1 MVYIGV
7 KMNDLIKELAG
18 QAGYFIK
25 FQMNEKGETFL
36 VHTKEPGIAG
46 DLALFSKLIVQ
57 ECVEVLSDK
66 RFDNVRPTMSIAQA
80 MIKQH
85 FGVKE

>member
-7 KMNDLIKELAG
+7 KMNDLIKEFAV
-18 QAGYFIK
+18 QAGFK
-25 FQMNEKGETFL
+25 VNFQHEDHQAIRMAQY
-36 VHTKEPGIAG
+36 KEFAE
-46 DLALFSKLIVQ
+46 LIIN

-66 RFDNVRPTMSIAQA
+66 RFDNVRPTMNIAQA

-85 FGVKE
+85 LGIKE